1 MWSSAVAGVGRKVR
15 GGEVK
20 GEMQVQVQVQVRKW
34 ATGLAVDNWGERGA
48 AGRNQGKARR
58 VCTHCPAEWG
68 VQLQR

>member
-1 MWSSAVAGVGRKVR
+1 M
-15 GGEVK
+15 K